1 MPTIK
6 TQVDTTVDVEIE
18 IEVFCATCG
27 EGLCKGSTAVKTRN
41 RQADAID
48 VEACPKCLANSFD
61 EGYEKARIEFEKTEE
76 L

>member
-6 TQVDTTVDVEIE
+6 TEIDKTIEIE
-18 IEVFCATCG
+18 LEVEVFCATCG
-27 EGLCKGSTAVKTRN
+27 SGLCKGSTAVKTRN

-48 VEACPKCLANSFD
+48 VEACPECISNAYD
-61 EGYEKARIEFEKTEE
+61 EGYKKAREEFEKEA